1 MRVGPTLVNREPRGT
16 SRVCC
21 LDYIIIRYCY
31 SIFIWET
38 IQKKKKEVDNFDN
51 T

>member
-21 LDYIIIRYCY
+21 LDYIIIIIVTLYLYGKPSR
-31 SIFIWET
+31 
-38 IQKKKKEVDNFDN
+38 KKKRSQ
-51 T
+51 